1 MSRILGVPA
10 AVFVLI
16 AIPGLAAS
24 PTEEPEKPAAREA
37 ALTIDLEGDEGGADP
52 YSFKVG
58 AAGPAPAAAVLSDPS
73 GLHTARL
80 KPLASAGECGGATR
94 FAFSNPTTRWCL
106 ELTSVPTGHTL
117 TGSLKSTTTD
127 QTLAD
132 STLKLT
138 VNRRDQFVGLP
149 LLVLVLG
156 IAAGILATLG
166 KPMMRS
172 PIRRS
177 VLGSLLAKNDGSGAI
192 SGLRD
197 FVSARLADGDS
208 IDSLIAKVDGLTKN
222 GPGIASKARSELDAK
237 RKELVGSGQLPASH
251 PLVLAAVKEA
261 GRTDNGIADFYDAK
275 GARVAH
281 PAAELRT
288 ALIELAA
295 CLAAIDDLRE
305 EVDTLP
311 EDVRPPA
318 AIAVQRAQ
326 IAADRMATRGEGTQ
340 VTALIAEARGS
351 VDAARATSMVQRASG
366 RRGGGAETTSTI
378 VAEPDPDAA
387 ELGGDKLASTR
398 LVAALWTTVVLAVTL
413 GFAVITIWHETYEPN
428 LTFASTGDYVGL
440 ALAALASGA
449 AGAVVL
455 WVGYWFP
462 SGAAAPEGE

>member
-37 ALTIDLEGDEGGADP
+37 ALTIDLEGDEGGSEA
-52 YSFKVG
+52 YELKVG
-58 AAGPAPAAAVLSDPS
+58 AAGPAPAAAVLSDMS
-73 GLHTARL
+73 GLHTAAVKAVEPARR
-80 KPLASAGECGGATR
+80 CGGTTR
-94 FAFSNPTTRWCL
+94 FAFSNPTARWCL
-106 ELTSVPTGHTL
+106 QLTSVPAGHTL

-138 VNRRDQFVGLP
+138 VNRRDEFVGLP
-149 LLVLVLG
+149 LAILILG
-156 IAAGILATLG
+156 IVAGIVATLG
-166 KPMMRS
+166 KPMLRS

-197 FVSARLADGDS
+197 FVRARLADGDS
-208 IDSLIAKVDGLTKN
+208 VDDLIAKVDGLTRN
-222 GPGIASKARSELDAK
+222 GPGIAAAARSELEAK
-237 RKELVGSGQLPASH
+237 RKELVDSGELPASH
-251 PLVLAAVKEA
+251 PLVLAAAKEA
-261 GRTDNGIADFYDAK
+261 ARTDNGVADFYDSE

-281 PAAELRT
+281 PAAELQT
-288 ALIELAA
+288 ALVELAA
-295 CLAAIDDLRE
+295 CLAAIDDLRA

-311 EDVRPPA
+311 EEVRRPA

-326 IAADRMATRGEGTQ
+326 IAADRMATRDDGTQ
-340 VTALIAEARGS
+340 VTARIAEARGS
-351 VDAARATSMVQRASG
+351 IDAARATSMVPRPSG

-378 VAEPDPDAA
+378 VAEPDPAAA

-398 LVAALWTTVVLAVTL
+398 LLAMLWTAVVLVVTL
-413 GFAVITIWHETYEPN
+413 GVAIVTIWHETYEPN

-449 AGAVVL
+449 AGAVIR

-462 SGAAAPEGE
+462 SGAAAPEGG